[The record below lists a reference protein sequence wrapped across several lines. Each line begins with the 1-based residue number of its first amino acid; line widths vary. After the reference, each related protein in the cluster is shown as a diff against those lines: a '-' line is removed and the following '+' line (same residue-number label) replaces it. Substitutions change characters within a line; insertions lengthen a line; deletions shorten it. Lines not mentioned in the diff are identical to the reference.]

1 MASSA
6 LASATAEVFSAPGL
20 LAELALVDL
29 QEAREI
35 AHPDLLDWMLGQ
47 GRTRALRVVADPGT
61 LHAEGA
67 TGRARVNALLVV
79 QLDAVDGSGA
89 YERRGLRVAA
99 RGWCEGVPGGIF
111 EIAPVAEQAVTRCV
125 NRAVV
130 QADLDAVVFDDA
142 ATDQAGIEDSDGA
155 LTCYAD
161 IIEPDFLSM
170 SCAPCVDE
178 FVGDWSLISTA
189 TAKPVEGSFV
199 ITVRGPSI
207 LADLHLARFDR
218 NTADTRI
225 RLTLEN
231 GPDEI
236 PTIEIAGEASLDAA
250 TALRRG

>member
-6 LASATAEVFSAPGL
+6 LASAEAFCAPGL

-35 AHPDLLDWMLGQ
+35 AHPDLLDWMLRQ
-47 GRTRALRVVADPGT
+47 GRTRALRVVADPRT

-67 TGRARVNALLVV
+67 TGRARVNALLVL
-79 QLDAVDGSGA
+79 QLDAVDASGA
-89 YERRGLRVAA
+89 YERRGLRVAV
-99 RGWCEGVPGGIF
+99 RGWTEGVPGGIF
-111 EIAPVAEQAVTRCV
+111 EIAPVADQAVTRCV

-130 QADLDAVVFDDA
+130 QADLDDVVFDDA
-142 ATDQAGIEDSDGA
+142 ATDQAGIEDSEGA

-161 IIEPDFLSM
+161 IVEPDFLSM

-178 FVGDWSLISTA
+178 FVGDWSLISKA
-189 TAKPVEGSFV
+189 VAKPVEGSFA
-199 ITVRGPSI
+199 ITARGPSI
-207 LADLHLARFDR
+207 LADLHLARFDG

-236 PTIEIAGEASLDAA
+236 PAIEIAGETSPDAVSA
-250 TALRRG
+250 HQRA